1 MIEDDEWDLATMLEI
16 DRLEASAVKASQRQQ
31 RAAPAAHLSELDEW
45 DVGALGMEVS
55 CPQLQNANQNL
66 DAAQVKGLEIFSQ
79 EIFDGLQQEI
89 ERLSAELRLKD
100 QEILEA
106 KRQSLQKEEHLQ
118 EAIEVMQREICALKK
133 QSDAAVGEKRKR
145 EILACQVASF
155 KAVDSSKPG
164 VTNIDDSSAG
174 DTVKSGA
181 DASQAGREPVPF
193 SYADSSDVLQKL
205 HSIWRIKPREAGSE
219 LLTRI
224 FTSCERDLYAL
235 LRSEDTEMEHS
246 LRSQASVQASGTCA
260 GNLCEALKQV
270 IQGLR
275 SAHTLITPL
284 SSYLSSQN
292 TLIVRSALRV
302 FQCLVGNTW
311 SIFYRQ
317 SYLESCQT
325 EGNGWHKD
333 DLCGHV
339 FSSPRVTS
347 NLKTSASSNED
358 VRRGIPTDEG
368 TALRFL
374 NSTLQLAQSHAD
386 TGVKQEALSLVV
398 SFVIHTNPTHERS
411 RVGTVLLEAG
421 IILLLKKSVAVSS
434 AVQLQ
439 AVRIVHLL
447 INCPRILEIIC
458 SPAGQLASIFKD
470 LCACLTQ
477 DEDPVQDYWL
487 RKSTL
492 LSIAFLMSA
501 KQERVLAL
509 VQEDGAVS
517 NVARDLISFLDLELR
532 YEEMKKNGS
541 NTSDRSPLLPEAVAL
556 LFQLGSHAATATSLL
571 TKTPEAATRS
581 LSVTNRLVALGSQC
595 CVSKSGRKPFASTSS
610 MSVVEMAKILRSKI
624 LASFRD
630 ASVVRVCIIFNHRR
644 LHSFE
649 LNTSGNIEREF
660 RVRQWMIF
668 TCATLALLQ
677 NSPGTGTDYSGL
689 NIQVPVCIIHLLGE

>member
-1 MIEDDEWDLATMLEI
+1 MLEI

-66 DAAQVKGLEIFSQ
+66 DAAQ
-79 EIFDGLQQEI
+79 QEI

-100 QEILEA
+100 QEILEE

-118 EAIEVMQREICALKK
+118 EAIAVMQREICALKK

-155 KAVDSSKPG
+155 TAKAVDSSKPG

-181 DASQAGREPVPF
+181 DASQVCEDFHSPSPVNLMQADREPIPF
-193 SYADSSDVLQKL
+193 SYADSSDVVQKL
-205 HSIWRIKPREAGSE
+205 YSIWRIKPREAGSE

-224 FTSCERDLYAL
+224 FTWCERDLYAL
-235 LRSEDTEMEHS
+235 LRSEDTEMEHP

-317 SYLESCQT
+317 SYSESCQT

-333 DLCGHV
+333 DICGHV

-386 TGVKQEALSLVV
+386 TGVKQEALLLVA
-398 SFVIHTNPTHERS
+398 SFVIHTNPTHERL

-492 LSIAFLMSA
+492 LSIAYLMSA

-571 TKTPEAATRS
+571 TKTPEAANRS
-581 LSVTNRLVALGSQC
+581 LSVTNRLVALGSQS
-595 CVSKSGRKPFASTSS
+595 CVSKSGRKPSS
-610 MSVVEMAKILRSKI
+610 MNVVEMAKILRSKI
-624 LASFRD
+624 LSSFRD
-630 ASVVRVCIIFNHRR
+630 ASVV
-644 LHSFE
+644 S
-649 LNTSGNIEREF
+649 
-660 RVRQWMIF
+660 
-668 TCATLALLQ
+668 
-677 NSPGTGTDYSGL
+677 
-689 NIQVPVCIIHLLGE
+689 

>member
-1 MIEDDEWDLATMLEI
+1 MLEI

-311 SIFYRQ
+311 SIFYRCSFYFLFGSCVLSCLFRQ

-630 ASVVRVCIIFNHRR
+630 ASVV
-644 LHSFE
+644 S
-649 LNTSGNIEREF
+649 
-660 RVRQWMIF
+660 
-668 TCATLALLQ
+668 
-677 NSPGTGTDYSGL
+677 
-689 NIQVPVCIIHLLGE
+689 